1 MTKKKK
7 QNIIEEMLNKY
18 IKELANAMQEDLISV
33 SEFKDAFSWRE
44 STIQRASQTLLNK
57 WED

>member
-1 MTKKKK
+1 MTKEKM
-7 QNIIEEMLNKY
+7 QNILEELLNKY

-57 WED
+57 WDD

>member
-1 MTKKKK
+1 MTKEKM
-7 QNIIEEMLNKY
+7 QNILEELLNKY

-57 WED
+57 WGE

>member
-1 MTKKKK
+1 MTKEKM
-7 QNIIEEMLNKY
+7 QNILEELLNKY

-57 WED
+57 WEE

>member
-1 MTKKKK
+1 MTKEKM
-7 QNIIEEMLNKY
+7 QNILEQLLNKY
-18 IKELANAMQEDLISV
+18 IKELANALQEDLITV
-33 SEFKDAFSWRE
+33 SEFKDAYSWRE

>member
-1 MTKKKK
+1 M
-7 QNIIEEMLNKY
+7 QNILEELLNKY

-57 WED
+57 WDD

>member
-1 MTKKKK
+1 MTKEKM
-7 QNIIEEMLNKY
+7 QNILEELLNKY

>member
-1 MTKKKK
+1 MTK
-7 QNIIEEMLNKY
+7 EEMQNTLEQLLNKY
-18 IKELANAMQEDLISV
+18 IKELANALQEDLITV

-57 WED
+57 WEE

>member
-1 MTKKKK
+1 MTKEKM
-7 QNIIEEMLNKY
+7 QNILEELLNKY
-18 IKELANAMQEDLISV
+18 IKELANAMQEDLITV

-57 WED
+57 WEE

>member
-1 MTKKKK
+1 MTK
-7 QNIIEEMLNKY
+7 EEMQNTLEQLLNKY
-18 IKELANAMQEDLISV
+18 IKELANAMQEDLITV

-57 WED
+57 WEE